1 MDKLLEIKNV
11 CKVFGKNESEIK
23 ALSNINIS
31 IRKGELIGIVG
42 PSGSG
47 KTTLLNIMGC
57 LDLPTNGEY
66 FLNGSNILKLNDR
79 KLAKIRNTE
88 IGFVIQDYAL
98 IEYETVYNNVVIPLK
113 YARKRNKRE
122 IVCNILRQL
131 GIEDKEM
138 QLVRNL
144 SGGQKQRVAIA
155 RALVNNPSIIL
166 ADEPTGALD
175 TETGKQIF
183 ELLKSI
189 NKNGKTVIIVTH
201 DINLAE
207 KCDRTISIVD
217 GKIKL

>member
-31 IRKGELIGIVG
+31 ISKGELIGIVG